1 MRERTH
7 IINMTE
13 NTNKKRAYAQKA
25 RPTTGKKPY
34 YGKKFDP
41 RRQDR
46 RQATG
51 DGVDVRI
58 GQNFPLTIKRLGING
73 EGIGYFKRKI
83 VFVPGV
89 LPDEVAVVKVTDVQ
103 PKYIAAKV
111 LKIREK
117 SPNRVTPRDEY
128 ADEVGGF
135 ELEHMTY
142 PAQLA
147 FKKDVIA
154 QALEK
159 FQPRGWTD
167 YDLRDTIG
175 MANPYEYRNK
185 AQFPV
190 RKIGDKLSV
199 GMYKRSSHDLV
210 DLPVV
215 HTQDP
220 ATMKVLRTVRDL
232 LDKLSVSIYNE
243 DKNRGTVKTIVARA
257 SHTTSEVQLTFVTNT
272 DGFPGDA
279 ALIEAI
285 NQALPEVTGIFQNF
299 NPGRT
304 SIVWGEETIK
314 LWGKDYIEET
324 IMGKTFQLSPR
335 AFMQLN
341 YTQMTVVYNEALAAL
356 DLTHADKLVDAYAGV
371 GTIGLSL
378 ADKVSEVRG
387 MEIIPEAVDD
397 ANINAEIN
405 HITNAK
411 YEIGTAEELFP
422 KWQAEGW
429 IADALVVDPPRTGLD
444 TALRREILRTKPEKF
459 VYISCNAST
468 LARDLVDLT
477 QAYQVEYI
485 QSIDMF
491 PQTARWEGVVKLTR
505 RD

>member
-1 MRERTH
+1 
-7 IINMTE
+7 MTE
-13 NTNKKRAYAQKA
+13 NKKQKRAYSSKSKSQPGQK
-25 RPTTGKKPY
+25 TY
-34 YGKKFDP
+34 YGKHFDP
-41 RRQDR
+41 RKQHGQR
-46 RQATG
+46 RAST
-51 DGVDVRI
+51 DGVAVRI

-89 LPDEVAVVKVTDVQ
+89 LPNEVAVVKVTDVQ

-117 SPNRVTPRDEY
+117 SPNRVKPLDTF

-142 PAQLA
+142 SAQLA
-147 FKKDVIA
+147 FKKDIIA
-154 QALEK
+154 QSLEK
-159 FQPRGWTD
+159 FQPKGWSE

-190 RKIGDKLSV
+190 RKIDDVLSV
-199 GMYKRSSHDLV
+199 GMYKRGSHELV
-210 DLPVV
+210 DLPIV
-215 HTQDP
+215 HTQSP

-243 DKNRGTVKTIVARA
+243 DKNRGTVKTIVARV
-257 SHTTSEVQLTFVTNT
+257 SHTTGDVQLTFVTNT
-272 DGFPGDA
+272 DGFPGDV
-279 ALIEAI
+279 ALIAAI
-285 NQALPEVTGIFQNF
+285 NQALPEVNGIFQNF

-304 SIVWGEETIK
+304 SLVWGEETIK

-324 IMGKTFQLSPR
+324 VMGKTFQLSPR

-341 YTQMTVVYNEALAAL
+341 HTQMTVVYNEALSAL
-356 DLTHADKLVDAYAGV
+356 NLTHADKLVDAYAGV

-378 ADKVSEVRG
+378 ADKAGEVRG

-397 ANINAEIN
+397 ANINAKIN
-405 HITNAK
+405 HISNAK
-411 YEIGTAEELFP
+411 YEVGTAEVLFP
-422 KWQAEGW
+422 KWQTEGW
-429 IADALVVDPPRTGLD
+429 LADALVVDPPRTGLD
-444 TALRREILRTKPEKF
+444 TALRREIIRTKPEKF

-477 QAYQVEYI
+477 KAYKVDYI

>member
-1 MRERTH
+1 
-7 IINMTE
+7 MTE
-13 NTNKKRAYAQKA
+13 NSNKKRPYQQKA
-25 RPTTGKKPY
+25 RTTNGQKPY
-34 YGKKFDP
+34 YGKKFNP
-41 RRQDR
+41 RKQGGHS
-46 RQATG
+46 QKTSE
-51 DGVDVRI
+51 GVDVRV

-83 VFVPGV
+83 VFVPGA
-89 LPDEVAVVKVTDVQ
+89 LPDEVAVVKVTEVQ

-117 SPNRVTPRDEY
+117 SPNRVKPLDEF

-142 PAQLA
+142 AAQLA
-147 FKKDVIA
+147 FKKDVLV
-154 QALEK
+154 QSLEK
-159 FQPRGWTD
+159 FQPKGWST
-167 YDLRDTIG
+167 YDLRNTIG
-175 MANPYEYRNK
+175 MENPYEYRNK

-190 RKIGDKLSV
+190 RKIGDQLRV

-215 HTQDP
+215 HTQNP
-220 ATMKVLRTVRDL
+220 ATMKVLRTIREL

-243 DKNRGTVKTIVARA
+243 DKNRGTVKTIVARV
-257 SHTTSEVQLTFVTNT
+257 SHTTGDVQLTFVTNT
-272 DGFPGDA
+272 DGFPGDT
-279 ALIEAI
+279 ALIAAI

-304 SIVWGEETIK
+304 SLVWGDETIK

-324 IMGKTFQLSPR
+324 VMGKTFQLSPR

-341 YTQMTVVYNEALAAL
+341 HTQMSVVYKEALSAL
-356 DLTHADKLVDAYAGV
+356 NLTHADKLVDAYSGV

-378 ADKVSEVRG
+378 ADKVGEVRG

-397 ANINAEIN
+397 ANINAKIN
-405 HITNAK
+405 HIENAH

-422 KWQAEGW
+422 KWQSEGW
-429 IADALVVDPPRTGLD
+429 LADALVVDPPRTGLD
-444 TALRREILRTKPEKF
+444 TALRREILRTQPEKF

-477 QAYQVEYI
+477 KAYKVEYI

-505 RD
+505 RDHS

>member
-1 MRERTH
+1 MISTQ
-7 IINMTE
+7 NMTE
-13 NTNKKRAYAQKA
+13 NKKQKKAYPSKSKSQPGQK
-25 RPTTGKKPY
+25 TY
-34 YGKKFDP
+34 YGKHFDP
-41 RRQDR
+41 RKQHGQQR
-46 RQATG
+46 AST
-51 DGVDVRI
+51 DGVAVRI

-117 SPNRVTPRDEY
+117 SPNRVKPLDTF

-142 PAQLA
+142 SAQLA

-154 QALEK
+154 QSLEK
-159 FQPRGWTD
+159 FQPKGWSD

-190 RKIGDKLSV
+190 RKIDDVLSV
-199 GMYKRSSHDLV
+199 GMYKRGSHELV
-210 DLPVV
+210 DLPIV
-215 HTQDP
+215 HTQSP

-243 DKNRGTVKTIVARA
+243 DKNRGTVKTIVARV
-257 SHTTSEVQLTFVTNT
+257 SHTTGDVQLTFVTNT
-272 DGFPGDA
+272 DGFPGDV
-279 ALIEAI
+279 ALIAAI
-285 NQALPEVTGIFQNF
+285 NQALPEVNGIFQNF

-304 SIVWGEETIK
+304 SLVWGEETIK

-324 IMGKTFQLSPR
+324 VMGKTFQLSPR

-341 YTQMTVVYNEALAAL
+341 HTQMTVVYNEALSAL
-356 DLTHADKLVDAYAGV
+356 NLTHADKLVDAYAGV

-378 ADKVSEVRG
+378 ADKAGEVRG

-397 ANINAEIN
+397 ANINAKIN
-405 HITNAK
+405 HISNAK
-411 YEIGTAEELFP
+411 YEVGTAEVLFP

-429 IADALVVDPPRTGLD
+429 LADALVVDPPRTGLD
-444 TALRREILRTKPEKF
+444 TALRREIIRTKPEKF

-477 QAYQVEYI
+477 KAYKVDYI

>member
-1 MRERTH
+1 
-7 IINMTE
+7 MTTE
-13 NTNKKRAYAQKA
+13 KKRPYQNDHNNTPKKTTYKQSFKGNRRPNHGAQ
-25 RPTTGKKPY
+25 
-34 YGKKFDP
+34 
-41 RRQDR
+41 
-46 RQATG
+46 
-51 DGVDVRI
+51 DGVNVRV

-83 VFVPGV
+83 VFVPGA
-89 LPDEVAVVKVTDVQ
+89 LPDEVAVVKVTEVE

-117 SPNRVTPRDEY
+117 SPQRVKPLDEY
-128 ADEVGGF
+128 ADTVGGF

-159 FQPRGWTD
+159 FQPRGWTH
-167 YDLRDTIG
+167 YELRDTIG
-175 MANPYEYRNK
+175 MDNPYDYRNK

-199 GMYKRSSHDLV
+199 GMYKRGSHELV

-220 ATMKVLRTVRDL
+220 ATMKVIRKVAEL

-243 DKNRGTVKTIVARA
+243 DKNRGTVKTIIARV
-257 SHTTSEVQLTFVTNT
+257 SHTTGDVQLTFVTHT
-272 DGFPGDA
+272 DGFPGDT
-279 ALIEAI
+279 ALIAAI
-285 NQALPEVTGIFQNF
+285 NQALPEVVGIFQNY

-304 SIVWGEETIK
+304 SLVWGEETLK
-314 LWGKDYIEET
+314 LWGRDTIEET
-324 IMGKTFQLSPR
+324 ILGKTFQLSPR

-341 YTQMTVVYNEALAAL
+341 HTQMTVAYEEALTAL
-356 DLTHADKLVDAYAGV
+356 NLTHADKLVDAYAGV
-371 GTIGLSL
+371 GTIGLTL
-378 ADKVSEVRG
+378 ADKAGEVRG
-387 MEIIPEAVDD
+387 MEIVPEAVDD
-397 ANINAEIN
+397 ANDNAARN
-405 HITNAK
+405 NITNAH
-411 YEIGTAEELFP
+411 YEVGTAEALFP
-422 KWQAEGW
+422 KWQAQGW
-429 IADALVVDPPRTGLD
+429 VADALIVDPPRTGLD

-468 LARDLVDLT
+468 LARDLVDLA
-477 QAYQVEYI
+477 QVYQVEYI

-491 PQTARWEGVVKLTR
+491 PQTARWEGVVKLTKR
-505 RD
+505 G

>member
-1 MRERTH
+1 MSEQ
-7 IINMTE
+7 N
-13 NTNKKRAYAQKA
+13 NNK
-25 RPTTGKKPY
+25 RPYPPKK
-34 YGKKFDP
+34 GGFKGSKKFDP
-41 RRQDR
+41 RRQPQRHD
-46 RQATG
+46 TG
-51 DGVDVRI
+51 DGVAVRV

-89 LPDEVAVVKVTDVQ
+89 LPDEVAVVKVTEVQ

-117 SPNRVTPRDEY
+117 SPNRVKPRDEY

-159 FQPRGWTD
+159 FQPKGWST

-215 HTQDP
+215 NTQDP

-257 SHTTSEVQLTFVTNT
+257 SHTTGDVQLTFVTNT
-272 DGFPGDA
+272 DGFPGDT

-285 NQALPEVTGIFQNF
+285 NKALPEVTGIFQNY

-314 LWGKDYIEET
+314 LWGQDYIEET

-341 YTQMTVVYNEALAAL
+341 YTQMTVVYHQALTAL

-378 ADKVSEVRG
+378 ADKVGEVRG

-411 YEIGTAEELFP
+411 YEVGTAEALFP

-429 IADALVVDPPRTGLD
+429 VADALVVDPPRTGLD

-468 LARDLVDLT
+468 LARDLVDLA
-477 QAYQVEYI
+477 QAYQVNYI

>member
-1 MRERTH
+1 MSEQ
-7 IINMTE
+7 N
-13 NTNKKRAYAQKA
+13 NNK
-25 RPTTGKKPY
+25 RPYPPKK
-34 YGKKFDP
+34 GGFKGSKKFDP
-41 RRQDR
+41 RCQPQRHD
-46 RQATG
+46 TG
-51 DGVDVRI
+51 DGVAVRV

-89 LPDEVAVVKVTDVQ
+89 LPDEVAVVKVTEVQ

-117 SPNRVTPRDEY
+117 SPNRVKPRDEY

-135 ELEHMTY
+135 ELEHMIY

-159 FQPRGWTD
+159 FQPKGWST

-199 GMYKRSSHDLV
+199 GMYRRSSHDLV

-215 HTQDP
+215 NTQDP

-257 SHTTSEVQLTFVTNT
+257 SHTTGEVQLTFVTNT
-272 DGFPGDA
+272 DGFPGDT

-285 NQALPEVTGIFQNF
+285 NKALPEVTGIFQNY

-314 LWGKDYIEET
+314 LWGQDYIEET

-341 YTQMTVVYNEALAAL
+341 YTQMTVVYHQALTAL

-378 ADKVSEVRG
+378 ADKVGEIRG

-411 YEIGTAEELFP
+411 YEVGTAEALFP

-429 IADALVVDPPRTGLD
+429 VADALVVDPPRTGLD

-468 LARDLVDLT
+468 LARDLVDLA

>member
-1 MRERTH
+1 MSEQ
-7 IINMTE
+7 N
-13 NTNKKRAYAQKA
+13 NNK
-25 RPTTGKKPY
+25 RPYPPKK
-34 YGKKFDP
+34 GGFKGSKKFDP
-41 RRQDR
+41 RRQPQRHDN
-46 RQATG
+46 G
-51 DGVDVRI
+51 DGVAVRV

-89 LPDEVAVVKVTDVQ
+89 LPDEVAVVKVTEVQ

-117 SPNRVTPRDEY
+117 SPNRVKPRDDY

-159 FQPRGWTD
+159 FQPKGWST

-215 HTQDP
+215 NTQDP

-257 SHTTSEVQLTFVTNT
+257 SHTTGDVQLTFVTNT
-272 DGFPGDA
+272 DGFPGDT

-285 NQALPEVTGIFQNF
+285 NKALPEVTGIFQNY

-314 LWGKDYIEET
+314 LWGQDYIEET

-341 YTQMTVVYNEALAAL
+341 YTQMTVVYHQALTAL

-378 ADKVSEVRG
+378 ADKVGEVRG

-411 YEIGTAEELFP
+411 YEVGTAEALFP

-429 IADALVVDPPRTGLD
+429 VADALVVDPPRTGLD

-468 LARDLVDLT
+468 LARDLVDLA
-477 QAYQVEYI
+477 QAYQVDYI

>member
-1 MRERTH
+1 MSEQ
-7 IINMTE
+7 N
-13 NTNKKRAYAQKA
+13 NNK
-25 RPTTGKKPY
+25 RPYPPKK
-34 YGKKFDP
+34 GGFKGSKKFGP
-41 RRQDR
+41 RRQPQRHDN
-46 RQATG
+46 G
-51 DGVDVRI
+51 DGVAVRV

-89 LPDEVAVVKVTDVQ
+89 LPDEVAVVKVTEVQ

-117 SPNRVTPRDEY
+117 SPNRVKPRDEF

-159 FQPRGWTD
+159 FQPKGWST

-215 HTQDP
+215 NTQDP

-257 SHTTSEVQLTFVTNT
+257 SHTTGDVQLTFVTNT
-272 DGFPGDA
+272 DSFPGDT

-285 NQALPEVTGIFQNF
+285 NKALPEVTGIFQNY

-314 LWGKDYIEET
+314 LWGQDYIEET

-341 YTQMTVVYNEALAAL
+341 YTQMTIVYHQALTAL

-378 ADKVSEVRG
+378 ADKVGEVRG

-411 YEIGTAEELFP
+411 YEVGTAETLFP

-429 IADALVVDPPRTGLD
+429 VADALVVDPPRTGLD

-468 LARDLVDLT
+468 LARDLVDLA
-477 QAYQVEYI
+477 QAYQVDYI

>member
-1 MRERTH
+1 MSEQ
-7 IINMTE
+7 N
-13 NTNKKRAYAQKA
+13 NNK
-25 RPTTGKKPY
+25 RPYPPKK
-34 YGKKFDP
+34 GGFKGSKKFDP
-41 RRQDR
+41 RRQTQRHDN
-46 RQATG
+46 G
-51 DGVDVRI
+51 DGVAVRV

-89 LPDEVAVVKVTDVQ
+89 LPDEVAVVKVTEVQ

-117 SPNRVTPRDEY
+117 SPNRVKPRDEY

-159 FQPRGWTD
+159 FQPKGWST
-167 YDLRDTIG
+167 YDLRNTIG

-215 HTQDP
+215 NTQDP

-257 SHTTSEVQLTFVTNT
+257 SHTTGDVQLTFVTNT
-272 DGFPGDA
+272 DGFPGDT

-285 NQALPEVTGIFQNF
+285 NKALPEVTGIFQNY

-314 LWGKDYIEET
+314 LWGQDYIEET

-341 YTQMTVVYNEALAAL
+341 YTQMTVVYHQALTAL

-378 ADKVSEVRG
+378 ADKVGEVRG

-411 YEIGTAEELFP
+411 YEVGTAEALFP

-429 IADALVVDPPRTGLD
+429 VADALVVDPPRTGLD

-468 LARDLVDLT
+468 LARDLVDLA
-477 QAYQVEYI
+477 QAYQVNYI

>member
-1 MRERTH
+1 MISTQ
-7 IINMTE
+7 NMTE
-13 NTNKKRAYAQKA
+13 NKKQKKAYPSKSKSQPGQK
-25 RPTTGKKPY
+25 TY
-34 YGKKFDP
+34 YGKHFDP
-41 RRQDR
+41 RKQHGQR
-46 RQATG
+46 RAST
-51 DGVDVRI
+51 DGVAVRI

-89 LPDEVAVVKVTDVQ
+89 LPNEVAVVKVTDVQ

-117 SPNRVTPRDEY
+117 SPNRVKPLDTF

-142 PAQLA
+142 SAQLA
-147 FKKDVIA
+147 FKKDIIA
-154 QALEK
+154 QSLEK
-159 FQPRGWTD
+159 FQPKGWSE

-190 RKIGDKLSV
+190 RKIDDVLSV
-199 GMYKRSSHDLV
+199 GMYKRGSHELV
-210 DLPVV
+210 DLPIV
-215 HTQDP
+215 HTQSP

-243 DKNRGTVKTIVARA
+243 DKNRGTVKTIVARV
-257 SHTTSEVQLTFVTNT
+257 SHTTGDVQLTFVTNT
-272 DGFPGDA
+272 DGFPGDV
-279 ALIEAI
+279 ALIAAI
-285 NQALPEVTGIFQNF
+285 NQALPEVNGIFQNF

-304 SIVWGEETIK
+304 SLVWGEETIK

-324 IMGKTFQLSPR
+324 VMGKTFQLSPR

-341 YTQMTVVYNEALAAL
+341 HTQMTVVYNEALSAL
-356 DLTHADKLVDAYAGV
+356 NLTHADKLVDAYAGV

-378 ADKVSEVRG
+378 ADKAGEVRG

-397 ANINAEIN
+397 ANINAKIN
-405 HITNAK
+405 HISNAK
-411 YEIGTAEELFP
+411 YEVGTAEVLFP
-422 KWQAEGW
+422 KWQTEGW
-429 IADALVVDPPRTGLD
+429 LADALVVDPPRTGLD
-444 TALRREILRTKPEKF
+444 TALRREIIRTKPEKF

-477 QAYQVEYI
+477 KAYKVDYI

>member
-1 MRERTH
+1 MSEQ
-7 IINMTE
+7 N
-13 NTNKKRAYAQKA
+13 NNK
-25 RPTTGKKPY
+25 RPYPPKK
-34 YGKKFDP
+34 GGFKGSKKFDP
-41 RRQDR
+41 RRQPQR
-46 RQATG
+46 HNTG
-51 DGVDVRI
+51 DGVAVRV

-89 LPDEVAVVKVTDVQ
+89 LPDEVAVVKVTEVQ

-117 SPNRVTPRDEY
+117 SPNRVKPRDEY

-159 FQPRGWTD
+159 FQPKGWST

-215 HTQDP
+215 NTQDP

-257 SHTTSEVQLTFVTNT
+257 SHTTGDVQLTFVTNT
-272 DGFPGDA
+272 DGFPGDT

-285 NQALPEVTGIFQNF
+285 NKALPEVTGIFQNY

-314 LWGKDYIEET
+314 LWGQDYIEET

-341 YTQMTVVYNEALAAL
+341 YTQMTVVYHQALTAL

-378 ADKVSEVRG
+378 ADKVGEVRG

-411 YEIGTAEELFP
+411 YEVGTAEALFP

-429 IADALVVDPPRTGLD
+429 VADALVVDPPRTGLD

-468 LARDLVDLT
+468 LARDLVDLA
-477 QAYQVEYI
+477 QAYQVDYI

>member
-1 MRERTH
+1 MSEQ
-7 IINMTE
+7 N
-13 NTNKKRAYAQKA
+13 NNK
-25 RPTTGKKPY
+25 RPYPPKK
-34 YGKKFDP
+34 GGFKGSKKFDT
-41 RRQDR
+41 RRQPQRHDN
-46 RQATG
+46 G
-51 DGVDVRI
+51 DGVAVRV

-89 LPDEVAVVKVTDVQ
+89 LPDEVAVVKVTEVQ

-117 SPNRVTPRDEY
+117 SPNRVKPRDEY

-159 FQPRGWTD
+159 FQPKGWST

-215 HTQDP
+215 NTQDP

-257 SHTTSEVQLTFVTNT
+257 SHTTGDVQLTFVTNT
-272 DGFPGDA
+272 DGFPGDT

-285 NQALPEVTGIFQNF
+285 NKALPEVTGIFQNY

-314 LWGKDYIEET
+314 LWGQDYIEET

-341 YTQMTVVYNEALAAL
+341 YTQMTVVYHQALTAL

-378 ADKVSEVRG
+378 ADKVGEVRG

-411 YEIGTAEELFP
+411 YEVGTAEALFP

-429 IADALVVDPPRTGLD
+429 VADALVVDPPRTGLD

-468 LARDLVDLT
+468 LARDLVDLA
-477 QAYQVEYI
+477 QAYQVDYI

>member
-1 MRERTH
+1 
-7 IINMTE
+7 MTE
-13 NTNKKRAYAQKA
+13 NKKQKRAYPSKSKSQPGQK
-25 RPTTGKKPY
+25 TY
-34 YGKKFDP
+34 YGKYFDP
-41 RRQDR
+41 RKQHGQQR
-46 RQATG
+46 ALT
-51 DGVDVRI
+51 DGVAVRI

-117 SPNRVTPRDEY
+117 SPNRVKPLDTF

-142 PAQLA
+142 SAQLA

-154 QALEK
+154 QSLEK
-159 FQPRGWTD
+159 FQPKGWSD

-190 RKIGDKLSV
+190 RKIDDVLSV
-199 GMYKRSSHDLV
+199 GMYKRGSHELV
-210 DLPVV
+210 DLPIV
-215 HTQDP
+215 HTQSP

-243 DKNRGTVKTIVARA
+243 DKNRGTVKTIVARV
-257 SHTTSEVQLTFVTNT
+257 SHTTGDVQLTFVTNT
-272 DGFPGDA
+272 DGFPGDV
-279 ALIEAI
+279 ALIAAI
-285 NQALPEVTGIFQNF
+285 NQALPEVNGIFQNF

-304 SIVWGEETIK
+304 SLVWGEETIK

-324 IMGKTFQLSPR
+324 VMGKTFQLSPR

-341 YTQMTVVYNEALAAL
+341 HTQMTVVYNEALSAL
-356 DLTHADKLVDAYAGV
+356 NLTHADKLVDAYAGV

-378 ADKVSEVRG
+378 ADKAGEVRG

-397 ANINAEIN
+397 ANINAKIN
-405 HITNAK
+405 HISNAK
-411 YEIGTAEELFP
+411 YEVGTAEVLFP

-429 IADALVVDPPRTGLD
+429 LADAVVVDPPRTGLD
-444 TALRREILRTKPEKF
+444 TALRREIIRTKPEKF

-477 QAYQVEYI
+477 KAYKVDYI

>member
-1 MRERTH
+1 
-7 IINMTE
+7 MTE

-103 PKYIAAKV
+103 PKYITAKV

-117 SPNRVTPRDEY
+117 SPSRVAPRDEY

-257 SHTTSEVQLTFVTNT
+257 SPILM
-272 DGFPGDA
+272 A
-279 ALIEAI
+279 
-285 NQALPEVTGIFQNF
+285 
-299 NPGRT
+299 
-304 SIVWGEETIK
+304 
-314 LWGKDYIEET
+314 
-324 IMGKTFQLSPR
+324 
-335 AFMQLN
+335 
-341 YTQMTVVYNEALAAL
+341 
-356 DLTHADKLVDAYAGV
+356 
-371 GTIGLSL
+371 SL
-378 ADKVSEVRG
+378 A
-387 MEIIPEAVDD
+387 M
-397 ANINAEIN
+397 
-405 HITNAK
+405 
-411 YEIGTAEELFP
+411 
-422 KWQAEGW
+422 
-429 IADALVVDPPRTGLD
+429 PP
-444 TALRREILRTKPEKF
+444 
-459 VYISCNAST
+459 
-468 LARDLVDLT
+468 
-477 QAYQVEYI
+477 
-485 QSIDMF
+485 
-491 PQTARWEGVVKLTR
+491 
-505 RD
+505 

>member
-1 MRERTH
+1 M
-7 IINMTE
+7 
-13 NTNKKRAYAQKA
+13 
-25 RPTTGKKPY
+25 
-34 YGKKFDP
+34 
-41 RRQDR
+41 
-46 RQATG
+46 
-51 DGVDVRI
+51 
-58 GQNFPLTIKRLGING
+58 
-73 EGIGYFKRKI
+73 
-83 VFVPGV
+83 
-89 LPDEVAVVKVTDVQ
+89 
-103 PKYIAAKV
+103 
-111 LKIREK
+111 
-117 SPNRVTPRDEY
+117 
-128 ADEVGGF
+128 
-135 ELEHMTY
+135 
-142 PAQLA
+142 
-147 FKKDVIA
+147 IA

-220 ATMKVLRTVRDL
+220 ATMKVLQTVRDL

-257 SHTTSEVQLTFVTNT
+257 SHTTGEVQLTFVTNT
-272 DGFPGDA
+272 DGFPGDV

-356 DLTHADKLVDAYAGV
+356 DLTHPDKLVDAYAGV

-378 ADKVSEVRG
+378 ADKVGEVRG

-505 RD
+505 RA

>member
-1 MRERTH
+1 MSEQ
-7 IINMTE
+7 N
-13 NTNKKRAYAQKA
+13 NNK
-25 RPTTGKKPY
+25 RPYPPKK
-34 YGKKFDP
+34 GGFKGSKKFDP
-41 RRQDR
+41 RRQPQRHD
-46 RQATG
+46 TG
-51 DGVDVRI
+51 DGVAVRV

-89 LPDEVAVVKVTDVQ
+89 LPDEVAVVKVTEVQ

-117 SPNRVTPRDEY
+117 SPNRVKPRDEY

-159 FQPRGWTD
+159 FQPKGWST

-215 HTQDP
+215 NTQDP

-257 SHTTSEVQLTFVTNT
+257 SHTTGDVQLTFVTNT
-272 DGFPGDA
+272 DGFPGDT

-285 NQALPEVTGIFQNF
+285 NKALPEVTGIFQNY

-314 LWGKDYIEET
+314 LWGQDYIEET

-341 YTQMTVVYNEALAAL
+341 YTQMTVVYHQALTAL

-378 ADKVSEVRG
+378 ADKVGEVRG

-411 YEIGTAEELFP
+411 YEVGTAEALIP

-429 IADALVVDPPRTGLD
+429 VADALVVDPPRTGLD

-468 LARDLVDLT
+468 LARDLVDLA
-477 QAYQVEYI
+477 QAYQVNYI

>member
-1 MRERTH
+1 
-7 IINMTE
+7 MTE
-13 NTNKKRAYAQKA
+13 EKKRPYQKGHNNS
-25 RPTTGKKPY
+25 PKKPY

-41 RRQDR
+41 RKSGAR
-46 RQATG
+46 RPDTNTN
-51 DGVDVRI
+51 GVSVRI

-83 VFVPGV
+83 VFVPGA
-89 LPDEVAVVKVTDVQ
+89 LPDEVAVVKVTEVE

-117 SPNRVTPRDEY
+117 SPNRVKPLDEF

-147 FKKDVIA
+147 FKKDVIM

-159 FQPRGWTD
+159 FQPRGWSD

-175 MANPYEYRNK
+175 MADPYQYRNK

-190 RKIGDKLSV
+190 RKIGDKISV
-199 GMYKRSSHDLV
+199 GMYKRSTHDLV

-215 HTQDP
+215 HTQDQT
-220 ATMKVLRTVRDL
+220 TMIVMRTIREL

-243 DKNRGTVKTIVARA
+243 DKNRGTVKTIVVRV
-257 SHTTSEVQLTFVTNT
+257 SHTTGEAQVTFVTNT
-272 DGFPGDA
+272 DAFPGDT

-285 NQALPEVTGIFQNF
+285 NKALPQVTGIFQNF

-304 SIVWGEETIK
+304 SLVWGEETIK
-314 LWGKDYIEET
+314 LWGQDYIEET
-324 IMGKTFQLSPR
+324 VLGKTFQLSPR

-341 YTQMTVVYNEALAAL
+341 YTQMSVVYKEALEAL

-378 ADKVSEVRG
+378 ADKVDEVRG

-397 ANINAEIN
+397 ANINAKIN
-405 HITNAK
+405 HVNNAK
-411 YEIGTAEELFP
+411 YEVGTAEELFP
-422 KWQAEGW
+422 KWQSEGW
-429 IADALVVDPPRTGLD
+429 VADALVVDPPRTGLD
-444 TALRREILRTKPEKF
+444 TALRREILRTQPEKF

-477 QAYQVEYI
+477 KAYKVDYI

-505 RD
+505 RA

>member
-1 MRERTH
+1 MSEQ
-7 IINMTE
+7 N
-13 NTNKKRAYAQKA
+13 NNK
-25 RPTTGKKPY
+25 RPYPTKK
-34 YGKKFDP
+34 GGFKGSKKFDP
-41 RRQDR
+41 RRQPQRHDN
-46 RQATG
+46 G
-51 DGVDVRI
+51 DGVAVRV

-89 LPDEVAVVKVTDVQ
+89 LPDEVAVVKVTEVQ

-117 SPNRVTPRDEY
+117 SPNRVKPRDEY

-159 FQPRGWTD
+159 FQPKGWST

-215 HTQDP
+215 NTQDP

-243 DKNRGTVKTIVARA
+243 DKNRGTVKTIIARA
-257 SHTTSEVQLTFVTNT
+257 SHTTGDVQLTFVTNT
-272 DGFPGDA
+272 DGFPGDT

-285 NQALPEVTGIFQNF
+285 NKALPEVTGIFQNY

-314 LWGKDYIEET
+314 LWGQDYIEET

-341 YTQMTVVYNEALAAL
+341 YTQMTVVYHQALAAL

-378 ADKVSEVRG
+378 ADKVGEVRG

-411 YEIGTAEELFP
+411 YEVGTAEALFP

-429 IADALVVDPPRTGLD
+429 VADALVVDPPRTGLD

-468 LARDLVDLT
+468 LARDLVDLA
-477 QAYQVEYI
+477 QAYQVDYI

>member
-1 MRERTH
+1 
-7 IINMTE
+7 MTE
-13 NTNKKRAYAQKA
+13 NSPKKRAYAQKNSNSS
-25 RPTTGKKPY
+25 GKKPF

-41 RRQDR
+41 RKSGQRQD
-46 RQATG
+46 THF
-51 DGVDVRI
+51 DGVDVHVD
-58 GQNFPLTIKRLGING
+58 QNFPLTIKRLGING

-83 VFVPGV
+83 VFVPGA
-89 LPDEVAVVKVTDVQ
+89 LPDEVAVVRVTEVE
-103 PKYIAAKV
+103 PKYIAARV

-117 SPNRVTPRDEY
+117 SPNRVKPMDEF
-128 ADEVGGF
+128 ATEVGGF

-147 FKKDVIA
+147 FKKDVLV
-154 QALEK
+154 QSLEK
-159 FQPRGWTD
+159 FQPRGWSD

-175 MANPYEYRNK
+175 MENPYEYRNK

-190 RKIGDKLSV
+190 RKIGKKLSI
-199 GMYKRSSHDLV
+199 GMYKRGSHDLV

-220 ATMKVLRTVRDL
+220 ITMKVLRTIREL

-243 DKNRGTVKTIVARA
+243 DKNHGTVKTIVVRV
-257 SHTTSEVQLTFVTNT
+257 SHTTGEVQLTFVTNT
-272 DGFPGDA
+272 DGFPGDT
-279 ALIEAI
+279 ALITAI

-304 SIVWGEETIK
+304 SLVWGDETIK

-324 IMGKTFQLSPR
+324 VMGKTFQLSPR

-341 YTQMTVVYNEALAAL
+341 YTQMAVVYKEALLAL

-378 ADKVSEVRG
+378 ADKVGEVRG

-397 ANINAEIN
+397 ANINAKIN
-405 HITNAK
+405 HIENAQ
-411 YEIGTAEELFP
+411 YEVGTAEELFP
-422 KWQAEGW
+422 KWQSEGW
-429 IADALVVDPPRTGLD
+429 LADALVVDPPRTGLD

-477 QAYQVEYI
+477 KAYKVDYI

>member
-1 MRERTH
+1 MSEQ
-7 IINMTE
+7 N
-13 NTNKKRAYAQKA
+13 NNK
-25 RPTTGKKPY
+25 RPYPPKK
-34 YGKKFDP
+34 GGFKGSKKFDP
-41 RRQDR
+41 RRQPQRHDN
-46 RQATG
+46 G
-51 DGVDVRI
+51 DGVAVRV

-89 LPDEVAVVKVTDVQ
+89 LPDEVAVVKVTEVQ

-117 SPNRVTPRDEY
+117 SPNRVKPRDEY

-159 FQPRGWTD
+159 FQPKGWST

-215 HTQDP
+215 NTQDP

-257 SHTTSEVQLTFVTNT
+257 SHTTGDVQLTFVTNT
-272 DGFPGDA
+272 DGFPGDT

-285 NQALPEVTGIFQNF
+285 NKALPEVTGIFQNY

-314 LWGKDYIEET
+314 LWGQDYIEET

-341 YTQMTVVYNEALAAL
+341 YTQMTVVYHQALTAL

-378 ADKVSEVRG
+378 ADKVGEVRG

-411 YEIGTAEELFP
+411 YEVGTAEALFP

-429 IADALVVDPPRTGLD
+429 VADALVVDPPRTGLD

-468 LARDLVDLT
+468 LARDLVDLA
-477 QAYQVEYI
+477 QAYQVDYI

>member
-1 MRERTH
+1 MSEQ
-7 IINMTE
+7 N
-13 NTNKKRAYAQKA
+13 NNK
-25 RPTTGKKPY
+25 RPYPPKK
-34 YGKKFDP
+34 GGFKGSKKFDP
-41 RRQDR
+41 RRQPQRHDN
-46 RQATG
+46 G
-51 DGVDVRI
+51 DGVAVRV

-89 LPDEVAVVKVTDVQ
+89 LPDEVAVVKVTEVQ

-117 SPNRVTPRDEY
+117 SPNRVKPRDEY

-159 FQPRGWTD
+159 FQPKGWST

-215 HTQDP
+215 NTQDP

-257 SHTTSEVQLTFVTNT
+257 SHTTGDVQLTFVTNT
-272 DGFPGDA
+272 DGFPGDT

-285 NQALPEVTGIFQNF
+285 NKALPEVTGIFQNY

-314 LWGKDYIEET
+314 LWGQDYIEET

-341 YTQMTVVYNEALAAL
+341 YTQMTVVYHQALTAL

-378 ADKVSEVRG
+378 ADKVGEVRG

-411 YEIGTAEELFP
+411 YEVGTAEALFP

-429 IADALVVDPPRTGLD
+429 VADALVVDPPRTGLD

-468 LARDLVDLT
+468 LARDLVDLA

>member
-1 MRERTH
+1 MSEQ
-7 IINMTE
+7 N
-13 NTNKKRAYAQKA
+13 NNK
-25 RPTTGKKPY
+25 RPYPPKK
-34 YGKKFDP
+34 GGFKGSKKFDP
-41 RRQDR
+41 RRQPQRHDNR
-46 RQATG
+46 
-51 DGVDVRI
+51 DGVAVRV

-89 LPDEVAVVKVTDVQ
+89 LPDEVAVVKVTEVQ

-117 SPNRVTPRDEY
+117 SPNRVKPRDEY

-159 FQPRGWTD
+159 FQPKGWST

-215 HTQDP
+215 NTQDP

-257 SHTTSEVQLTFVTNT
+257 SHTTGDVQLTFVTNT
-272 DGFPGDA
+272 DGFPGDT

-285 NQALPEVTGIFQNF
+285 NKALPEVTGIFQNY

-314 LWGKDYIEET
+314 LWGQDYIEET

-341 YTQMTVVYNEALAAL
+341 YTQMTVVYHQALTAL

-378 ADKVSEVRG
+378 ADKVGEVRG

-411 YEIGTAEELFP
+411 YEVGTAEALFP

-429 IADALVVDPPRTGLD
+429 VADALVVDPPRTGLD

-468 LARDLVDLT
+468 LARDLVDLA
-477 QAYQVEYI
+477 QAYQVDYI

>member
-1 MRERTH
+1 MSEQ
-7 IINMTE
+7 N
-13 NTNKKRAYAQKA
+13 NNK
-25 RPTTGKKPY
+25 RPYPPKK
-34 YGKKFDP
+34 GGFKVNKKFDP
-41 RRQDR
+41 RRQPQRHD
-46 RQATG
+46 TG
-51 DGVDVRI
+51 DGVAVRV

-89 LPDEVAVVKVTDVQ
+89 LPDEVAVVKVTEVQ

-117 SPNRVTPRDEY
+117 SPNRVKPRDEY

-159 FQPRGWTD
+159 FQPKGWST

-215 HTQDP
+215 NTQDP

-257 SHTTSEVQLTFVTNT
+257 SHTTGDVQLTFVTNT
-272 DGFPGDA
+272 DGFPGDT

-285 NQALPEVTGIFQNF
+285 NKALPEVTGIFQNY

-314 LWGKDYIEET
+314 LWGQDYIEET

-341 YTQMTVVYNEALAAL
+341 YTQMTVVYHQALTAL

-378 ADKVSEVRG
+378 ADKVGEVRG

-411 YEIGTAEELFP
+411 YEVGTAEALFP

-429 IADALVVDPPRTGLD
+429 VADALVVDPPRTGLD

-468 LARDLVDLT
+468 LARDLVDLA
-477 QAYQVEYI
+477 QAYQVNYI

>member
-1 MRERTH
+1 
-7 IINMTE
+7 MTTE
-13 NTNKKRAYAQKA
+13 KKRPYQNGHNRNQQKPAYKQSFKGNR
-25 RPTTGKKPY
+25 RPNHGV
-34 YGKKFDP
+34 
-41 RRQDR
+41 Q
-46 RQATG
+46 
-51 DGVDVRI
+51 DGVNVRV

-83 VFVPGV
+83 VFVPGA
-89 LPDEVAVVKVTDVQ
+89 LPDEVAVVKVTEVE

-117 SPNRVTPRDEY
+117 SPQRVKPLDEC
-128 ADEVGGF
+128 ADTVGGF

-159 FQPRGWTD
+159 FQPRGWTH
-167 YDLRDTIG
+167 YELRDTIG
-175 MANPYEYRNK
+175 MDNPYDYRNK

-199 GMYKRSSHDLV
+199 GMYKRGSHELV

-220 ATMKVLRTVRDL
+220 ATMKVIRKVAEL

-243 DKNRGTVKTIVARA
+243 DKNRGTVKTIIARV
-257 SHTTSEVQLTFVTNT
+257 SHTTGDVQLTFVTHT
-272 DGFPGDA
+272 DSFPGDT
-279 ALIEAI
+279 ALIAAI
-285 NQALPEVTGIFQNF
+285 IQALPEVVGIFQNY

-304 SIVWGEETIK
+304 SLVWGEETLK
-314 LWGKDYIEET
+314 LWGRDTIEET
-324 IMGKTFQLSPR
+324 ILGKTFQLSPR

-341 YTQMTVVYNEALAAL
+341 HTQMTVAYKEALTAL
-356 DLTHADKLVDAYAGV
+356 NLSHADKLVDAYAGV
-371 GTIGLSL
+371 GTIGLTL
-378 ADKVSEVRG
+378 ADKAGEVRG
-387 MEIIPEAVDD
+387 MEIVPEAVDD
-397 ANINAEIN
+397 ANDNAARN
-405 HITNAK
+405 NITNAH
-411 YEIGTAEELFP
+411 YEVGTAEDLFP
-422 KWQAEGW
+422 KWQAQGW
-429 IADALVVDPPRTGLD
+429 VADALIVDPPRTGLD

-468 LARDLVDLT
+468 LARDLVDLA
-477 QAYQVEYI
+477 QVYQVEYI

-491 PQTARWEGVVKLTR
+491 PQTARWEGVVKLTKR
-505 RD
+505 G

>member
-1 MRERTH
+1 MSEQ
-7 IINMTE
+7 N
-13 NTNKKRAYAQKA
+13 NNK
-25 RPTTGKKPY
+25 RPYPPKKS
-34 YGKKFDP
+34 GFKGSKKFDP
-41 RRQDR
+41 RRQPQRHDNR
-46 RQATG
+46 
-51 DGVDVRI
+51 DGVAVRV

-89 LPDEVAVVKVTDVQ
+89 LPDEVAVVKVTEVQ

-117 SPNRVTPRDEY
+117 SPNRVKPRDEY

-159 FQPRGWTD
+159 FQPKGWST

-215 HTQDP
+215 NTQDP

-257 SHTTSEVQLTFVTNT
+257 SHTTGDVQLTFVTNT
-272 DGFPGDA
+272 DGFPGDT

-285 NQALPEVTGIFQNF
+285 NKALPEVTGIFQNY

-314 LWGKDYIEET
+314 LWGQDYIEET

-341 YTQMTVVYNEALAAL
+341 YTQMTVVYHQALTAL

-378 ADKVSEVRG
+378 ADKVGEVRG

-411 YEIGTAEELFP
+411 YEVGTAEALFP

-429 IADALVVDPPRTGLD
+429 VADALVVDPPRTGLD

-468 LARDLVDLT
+468 LARDLVDLA
-477 QAYQVEYI
+477 QAYQVDYI